1 MSCFILTKSLLHF
14 SGAFAME
21 WIVGFSTGAA
31 TTYQPRHKKNE
42 NKELLIH
49 LQALINQRFQ

>member
-1 MSCFILTKSLLHF
+1 
-14 SGAFAME
+14 ME

-49 LQALINQRFQ
+49 LQALINRRFQ